1 VLSIFS
7 QAGIKPQAYLTVD
20 TETLIKVLKRK
31 LKLDE
36 RRPPLQRSINV
47 EEREVAGFEVRRS
60 LNLYRRCPSL
70 M

>member
-1 VLSIFS
+1 M
-7 QAGIKPQAYLTVD
+7 D
-20 TETLIKVLKRK
+20 TEALIKVLKME
-31 LKLDE
+31 LKLEE